1 MDNPPNAKPLEMP
14 PLQAHVQAAVDKLTA
29 SETIKAAI
37 EAVKRDDEKTLADQ
51 IAITEVEAPPFH
63 EDVRAKDM
71 VRRFEELGLKA
82 TIDEEGNVLAR
93 RAGTG
98 NGPTLVL
105 AAHLDTV
112 FPAGTNPKVRK
123 EGDRYLAPGISDDAR
138 GLAVIL
144 QVLRT
149 LQEFKV
155 ETVGDILFVCSVGEE
170 GNGDLRGSKYLFN
183 KSGIQIDGFISVD
196 GVNVNR
202 VLRGATGSK
211 RYRVHYDGPG
221 GHSWNAFGTPS
232 AIHAIGRAIAKISD
246 IQTKTDPKTTFTCG
260 TIHGGTTV
268 NSIAAHV
275 EMELDMRSAG
285 ASELDELE
293 AQILPLF
300 EQAAK
305 DENARWGYKDEDGVK
320 LTLEPI
326 GHRPGGSQSD
336 DVSVLQAARGA
347 MAALDIPLYSYAFAS
362 TDHNI
367 AVNKGVPATTLG
379 GGGREGFN
387 HNVKEWYEPVDAY
400 QGPQLAMLTSLV
412 LVGVAGTTDPVLV
425 KRA

>member
-293 AQILPLF
+293 AQILPIF

-305 DENARWGYKDEDGVK
+305 DENARWGYKDEEGVK

-336 DVSVLQAARGA
+336 EVSVLQAARGA

>member
-29 SETIKAAI
+29 CETIKAAI
-37 EAVKRDDEKTLADQ
+37 DAVKRDDEKTLADQ

-63 EDVRAKDM
+63 EEVRAKDM

-123 EGDRYLAPGISDDAR
+123 EGNRYLAPGISDDAR

-211 RYRVHYDGPG
+211 RYRVHFDGPG

-285 ASELDELE
+285 ANELDELE
-293 AQILPLF
+293 AQILPIF

-379 GGGREGFN
+379 GGGHEGFN

>member
-29 SETIKAAI
+29 CETIKAAI
-37 EAVKRDDEKTLADQ
+37 DAVKRDDEKTLADQ

-63 EDVRAKDM
+63 EEVRAKDM

-123 EGDRYLAPGISDDAR
+123 EGNRYLAPGISDDAR

-211 RYRVHYDGPG
+211 RYRVHFDGPG

-232 AIHAIGRAIAKISD
+232 AIHAIGRAIAKIAD

-285 ASELDELE
+285 ANELDELE
-293 AQILPLF
+293 AQILPIF

-320 LTLEPI
+320 LTLESI

-379 GGGREGFN
+379 GGGHEGFN

>member
-29 SETIKAAI
+29 CETIKAAI
-37 EAVKRDDEKTLADQ
+37 DAVKRDDEKTLADQ

-63 EDVRAKDM
+63 EEVRAKDM

-123 EGDRYLAPGISDDAR
+123 EGNRYLAPGISDDAR

-211 RYRVHYDGPG
+211 RYRVHFDGPG

-232 AIHAIGRAIAKISD
+232 AIHAIGRAIAKIAD

-285 ASELDELE
+285 ANELDELE
-293 AQILPLF
+293 AQILPIF

-379 GGGREGFN
+379 GGGHEGFN

-412 LVGVAGTTDPVLV
+412 LIGVAGTTDPVLV

>member
-1 MDNPPNAKPLEMP
+1 MDSPPNAKPLEMR

-93 RAGTG
+93 RGGTG

-123 EGDRYLAPGISDDAR
+123 EGERYLAPGISDDAR

-293 AQILPLF
+293 AQILPIF

-336 DVSVLQAARGA
+336 EVSVLQAARGA

>member
-37 EAVKRDDEKTLADQ
+37 EAAKRDDEKTLADQ

-293 AQILPLF
+293 AQILPIF

>member
-29 SETIKAAI
+29 CETIKAAI
-37 EAVKRDDEKTLADQ
+37 DAVKRDDEKTLADQ

-63 EDVRAKDM
+63 EEVRAKDM

-123 EGDRYLAPGISDDAR
+123 EGNRYLAPGISDDAR

-155 ETVGDILFVCSVGEE
+155 ETVGDILFVCPVGEE

-211 RYRVHYDGPG
+211 RYRVHFDGPG

-232 AIHAIGRAIAKISD
+232 AIHAIGRAIAKIAD

-285 ASELDELE
+285 ANELDELE
-293 AQILPLF
+293 AQILPIF

-379 GGGREGFN
+379 GGGHEGFN
-387 HNVKEWYEPVDAY
+387 HNVKAWYEPVDAY

>member
-1 MDNPPNAKPLEMP
+1 MDNPVDAKPLEMP
-14 PLQAHVQAAVDKLTA
+14 PLLAHVQAAVDTLSA
-29 SETIKAAI
+29 CETIKAAI
-37 EAVKRDDEKTLADQ
+37 EGIKRDEEKTIADQ

-63 EDVRAKDM
+63 EDVRAKELA
-71 VRRFEELGLKA
+71 RRFEELGLEAK
-82 TIDEEGNVLAR
+82 IDEEGNVLAR

-112 FPAGTNPKVRK
+112 FPAGTNVKVRK
-123 EGDRYLAPGISDDAR
+123 EGNRYFAPGISDDAR
-138 GLAVIL
+138 GLAVNL

-149 LQEFKV
+149 LQEFNIK
-155 ETVGDILFVCSVGEE
+155 TVGDILFVCSVGEE

-232 AIHAIGRAIAKISD
+232 AIHAMGRAIAKVAD
-246 IQTKTDPKTTFTCG
+246 VETTCDPKTTFTCG
-260 TIHGGTTV
+260 TIKGGTTV

-285 ASELDELE
+285 AQELDDLE
-293 AQILPLF
+293 ARLLPIF

-305 DENARWGYKDEDGVK
+305 DENARWGCSEENGVK

-326 GHRPGGSQSD
+326 GHRPGGGQSD

-362 TDHNI
+362 TDHNV

-379 GGGREGFN
+379 GGGKEGFN
-387 HNVKEWYEPVDAY
+387 HNVKEWWEPVDAY
-400 QGPQLAMLTSLV
+400 LGPQLALLTSLV
-412 LVGVAGTTDPVLV
+412 LVGVDGCSEPVLE